1 MRRPAPVVS
10 VLAEYAYLSNP
21 AEEQLVADPAV
32 QQELADATVTAI
44 ERYLNTD
51 DPGSG
56 FVDDPIF
63 RGYGPSG
70 AGRTDNCT
78 DPPLE

>member
-1 MRRPAPVVS
+1 VAS
-10 VLAEYAYLSNP
+10 VLAELAYLSNEP
-21 AEEQLVADPAV
+21 EAEMLERADV
-32 QQELADATVTAI
+32 QEALAGSIVRAI
-44 ERYLNTD
+44 ERFTTSD

-70 AGRTDNCT
+70 AGRTEGCV
-78 DPPLE
+78 DPALQ